1 MMAEQQVIKQSELLN
16 RLVIDRTSTEEV
28 GRADQLW
35 LNPQSHQVVGLS
47 CKSGFMGKNKRS
59 FTWAQIES
67 VGADSI
73 IVNLSAGVGDAEKP
87 EGAISGIGYE
97 VWTDAGNKVGKIVDY
112 LLVPKTGAVVSY
124 LYSSSGWQGVL
135 EGIYLLLP
143 AAIESAGSKRV
154 IVADAAVQNPQQYAE
169 GLSQKIGQAA
179 EYFKEDYESTLEHLE
194 NARRRAVDGTQG
206 VKRGAQQLADEF
218 QEKVQD
224 VKEKATEGAQNFA
237 EQARQKAQAAREQAA
252 EGAQNLA
259 EQAKQKAQA
268 VREQAAEGAQNLA
281 EQAKQTAQAVREQAA
296 EGAQNLAEQAKQKAQ
311 AAREQ
316 AQAKIAEVQTRR
328 QEPSPPA
335 SIDITDGTTP
345 EEPPQ

>member
-1 MMAEQQVIKQSELLN
+1 MADQKVIKQSELIN

-35 LNPQSHQVVGLS
+35 LNPQSHQVVGLA
-47 CKSGFMGKNKRS
+47 CKSGFLGKNKRS

-67 VGADSI
+67 IGADSI
-73 IVNLSAGVGDAEKP
+73 IVSLSAGGEDAEKP

-112 LLVPKTGAVVSY
+112 LFVPNTGAVVSY
-124 LYSSSGWQGVL
+124 LYSSSGWRGVL
-135 EGIYLLLP
+135 EGIYLLFP
-143 AAIESAGSKRV
+143 AAISSAGSKRV
-154 IVADAAVQNPQQYAE
+154 IVAEAAVQNPQHYAE

-179 EYFKEDYESTLEHLE
+179 EFLKEDCENTLEHLE

-206 VKRGAQQLADEF
+206 VKRGAQQLAEEL

-224 VKEKATEGAQNFA
+224 VREKATEGAQTFA
-237 EQARQKAQAAREQAA
+237 EQAKQKAQAAREQAA
-252 EGAQNLA
+252 EGAQTFA
-259 EQAKQKAQA
+259 EQARQKAQI
-268 VREQAAEGAQNLA
+268 VREQAAESAQHLA
-281 EQAKQTAQAVREQAA
+281 EQAR
-296 EGAQNLAEQAKQKAQ
+296 QKAQ

-335 SIDITDGTTP
+335 SIEIADGTTP
-345 EEPPQ
+345 EKPPQ